1 MYEELAQR
9 EVNAELHTQKMKSW
23 ILKNLKKIHNI
34 EKTNEDAMVGKTL
47 AELAGSFKK
56 FLQVVSQEIEKCQ
69 NA

>member
-1 MYEELAQR
+1 
-9 EVNAELHTQKMKSW
+9 MKSW